1 LVFIGSEVPM
11 LSFFSPWLNASLL
24 GLLAVLSFTS
34 INMAVAWAKMPPS
47 RTVPS
52 ATKAKLTANK
62 RLSVQGAGG
71 FVLPLNPDLD
81 AAPQQASLGSLR
93 QGMQG
98 GKPPAKEGDAPKKRA
113 GSTYKR

>member
-1 LVFIGSEVPM
+1 MVFVGSEVPM

-24 GLLAVLSFTS
+24 GMLAILSFTS

-47 RTVPS
+47 RTAPPT
-52 ATKAKLTANK
+52 AKAKLTASK
-62 RLSVQGAGG
+62 RLNVQGPGG

-81 AAPQQASLGSLR
+81 TAPQQASLGTLR
-93 QGMQG
+93 QGQG
-98 GKPPAKEGDAPKKRA
+98 GKPPAKEGDAPKKRV